1 MEPRQPSRSS
11 DDLKAIS
18 ETTLGYYNQAAEQF
32 WNGTKDHDVSQ
43 NLQAIVD
50 AIDGEGP
57 HAVLDFGCGP
67 GRDLMAFK
75 DMGHQ
80 PIGLEGSTEL
90 AKLARKHSGCEVLE
104 QNFLELALRE
114 AHFDGIFANASF
126 FHVPSQEAPRIL
138 TELWS
143 ALKER
148 GVLFC
153 SNPRGDNEEDWCGE
167 RYSVFYQDSTWLSM
181 VEDVGF
187 TPLQHY
193 FRPAGLPNNQQPWL
207 ATVWRK

>member
-1 MEPRQPSRSS
+1 MGPRQPSRSS

-18 ETTLGYYNQAAEQF
+18 ETTLGYYNQVAEQF

-75 DMGHQ
+75 DMGHH

-90 AKLARKHSGCEVLE
+90 VKLARKHSGCEILE
-104 QNFLELALRE
+104 QNFLELELPD

-138 TELWS
+138 SELRV
-143 ALKER
+143 ALKDG
-148 GVLFC
+148 GVFFC
-153 SNPRGDNEEDWCGE
+153 SNPRGENDEDWRGE
-167 RYSVFYQDSTWLSM
+167 RYGTFYQDSTWLSM
-181 VEDVGF
+181 VQDVGF
-187 TPLQHY
+187 TPIQHY
-193 FRPAGLPNNQQPWL
+193 FRPTGLPNNQQPWL

>member
-143 ALKER
+143 ALKGGSFFALTLEATMKR
-148 GVLFC
+148 IGAVRDIAFFIRTVLG
-153 SNPRGDNEEDWCGE
+153 SAWSR
-167 RYSVFYQDSTWLSM
+167 M
-181 VEDVGF
+181 
-187 TPLQHY
+187 
-193 FRPAGLPNNQQPWL
+193 
-207 ATVWRK
+207 